1 MPPTFFTRK
10 KEKLPTSLWNL
21 NIVHLFISMFFVLF
35 LCRLTAGRTRS
46 YFERSC
52 PSEFTALWVS
62 YGFYINYLT
71 SVASPAI
78 KFPCF
83 MNLQINCF
91 TQKAENYGGLSSP
104 SSKSSRYCI
113 KLIFREEEEE
123 KKTANRRKSKQVL
136 IRGALRSR
144 LCLHK
149 KAQRGQSDLLIV
161 VLIQKVHR
169 ASEPPCLT
177 SLVIVVL
184 NFVSRENDDKS
195 NANIY

>member
-1 MPPTFFTRK
+1 MRREEGLKDGRSVSLLFFFFHKLLRHGEEGGKQVDIFMPPTFFTRK

-21 NIVHLFISMFFVLF
+21 NIVHLFISVFFVLF
-35 LCRLTAGRTRS
+35 FCRLTAGRTRS

-91 TQKAENYGGLSSP
+91 TRKAENCGGLSSP

-113 KLIFREEEEE
+113 KLIF
-123 KKTANRRKSKQVL
+123 
-136 IRGALRSR
+136 
-144 LCLHK
+144 
-149 KAQRGQSDLLIV
+149 
-161 VLIQKVHR
+161 
-169 ASEPPCLT
+169 
-177 SLVIVVL
+177 
-184 NFVSRENDDKS
+184 
-195 NANIY
+195 

>member
-1 MPPTFFTRK
+1 
-10 KEKLPTSLWNL
+10 
-21 NIVHLFISMFFVLF
+21 
-35 LCRLTAGRTRS
+35 
-46 YFERSC
+46 
-52 PSEFTALWVS
+52 
-62 YGFYINYLT
+62 
-71 SVASPAI
+71 
-78 KFPCF
+78 

-113 KLIFREEEEE
+113 KLLFRQEEE